1 MDPEDRLRTLIGNRV
16 KGNKMLGRWLE
27 ILDDLRLRISNR
39 IPRRPLTPA
48 SSKRSVPPPRRDVL
62 FQNAALLSVAIHLT
76 ALLVLPPPGAS
87 GESTIPERVSL
98 STKLVPP
105 PATAPPSPQPELQP
119 VEVEPPEPSAPE
131 TKPAEEAPI
140 EPSPAPQEDD
150 LRTSRPEF
158 SVDPPA
164 AVSGPLDAPP
174 QAKGRERERVD
185 SLLQKTLQQASSHHD
200 RDRWLMLE
208 VREKVRVNLSRLQQ
222 RNLLISDGPGEA
234 SCLLGFLIDA
244 EGWIFDITLRPAPG
258 LEIDAFAIR
267 DAIAVLNPVKAP
279 PAGVATPI
287 HLQLRIDFLE

>member
-16 KGNKMLGRWLE
+16 KGNEMLGRWLE
-27 ILDDLRLRISNR
+27 ILDDLRRRISNR
-39 IPRRPLTPA
+39 IPRRPLTAA

-119 VEVEPPEPSAPE
+119 VEVEPPE
-131 TKPAEEAPI
+131 TKPAEEAPV

-150 LRTSRPEF
+150 LRTGRPEL
-158 SVDPPA
+158 SADPPA
-164 AVSGPLDAPP
+164 AATGPLDAPP
-174 QAKGRERERVD
+174 QAKGPKREKVD
-185 SLLQKTLQQASSHHD
+185 SLLQETLQQASSHHD

-208 VREKVRVNLSRLQQ
+208 VREKVRENLSRLQQ

-258 LEIDAFAIR
+258 LKIDAFAIR

>member
-1 MDPEDRLRTLIGNRV
+1 MIGNRV

-185 SLLQKTLQQASSHHD
+185 SLLQKTLQQAS
-200 RDRWLMLE
+200 
-208 VREKVRVNLSRLQQ
+208 
-222 RNLLISDGPGEA
+222 
-234 SCLLGFLIDA
+234 
-244 EGWIFDITLRPAPG
+244 
-258 LEIDAFAIR
+258 
-267 DAIAVLNPVKAP
+267 
-279 PAGVATPI
+279 
-287 HLQLRIDFLE
+287 